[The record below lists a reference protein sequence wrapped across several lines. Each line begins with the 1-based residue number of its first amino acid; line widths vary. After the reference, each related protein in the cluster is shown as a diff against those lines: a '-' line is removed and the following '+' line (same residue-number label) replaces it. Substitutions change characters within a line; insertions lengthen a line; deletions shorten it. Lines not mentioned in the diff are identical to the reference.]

1 MDIIMFTQLVLVIL
15 SCLLMLLRIVL
26 AVLDIRKKRK

>member
-1 MDIIMFTQLVLVIL
+1 MDIIMFTQLVLGIL